1 MEECYVKD
9 NKLVTFLYLLMRDE
23 LHCGAVE
30 RIVQEIENTG
40 KDYFVLSNG
49 YLADYAYEIAERLLN
64 NKKE

>member
-1 MEECYVKD
+1 
-9 NKLVTFLYLLMRDE
+9 MRDE

-40 KDYFVLSNG
+40 KNYFVLSNG
-49 YLADYAYEIAERLLN
+49 YLAEYAYEIAERLLN

>member
-1 MEECYVKD
+1 MKKCRVKN

-23 LHCGAVE
+23 LPCGVVE
-30 RIVQEIENTG
+30 NIVQDLENTG

>member
-1 MEECYVKD
+1 MKECRVKN

-23 LHCGAVE
+23 LPCGVVE
-30 RIVQEIENTG
+30 RIVQELENTG

-49 YLADYAYEIAERLLN
+49 YLADYAYEIAERLLK

>member
-1 MEECYVKD
+1 MKECHVKN
-9 NKLVTFLYLLMRDE
+9 NKLVTFFYLLMRDE
-23 LHCGAVE
+23 LPCGVIE